1 MVEQR
6 YIIINSKKYDIT
18 HFKHPGGNVINYMI
32 NGQDATESFNE
43 FHYRSKRAHKILESL
58 PYEKIDDYKP
68 DDDILLKNFKQFREQ
83 LIKEGLFE
91 PSNYH
96 IIGRIVQMV
105 FIYGLATYTINYN
118 CMCAAILYGIF
129 GGQCGWLQHEAG
141 HNSLTGIIKLD
152 KLIQE
157 FIMGFGLY
165 GSASKWN
172 RMHNRHHATPQ
183 KVGHDMDLNTTPFVA
198 FYKGALEDN
207 KTKKN
212 KYVYLWLKY
221 QMYTFLPITSGI
233 LIPFM
238 WRFNLHLNHSIREK
252 RWNELFFVFFGTF
265 LQIFNFM
272 YFGNINYKYGLLY
285 HFISSW
291 VSYLYIFGHFS
302 LSHTTTD
309 IVERHEDPSW
319 VRYAIEHSVDIGTK
333 NPIVSWIMGYLNFQ
347 VIHHLFPSMPQ
358 YNGGKV
364 SVKLIEFCKE
374 NNINYKIIGYRK
386 AWYDMLSNLNSVGH
400 IT

>member
-18 HFKHPGGNVINYMI
+18 YFKHPGGNVINYMI

-58 PYEKIDDYKP
+58 PYEKIDGYKT

-96 IIGRIVQMV
+96 IIGRFIQLI
-105 FIYGLATYTINYN
+105 FIYGTATYTINYN
-118 CMCAAILYGIF
+118 SICAAILYGIF

-172 RMHNRHHATPQ
+172 RMHNRHQ
-183 KVGHDMDLNTTPFVA
+183 
-198 FYKGALEDN
+198 
-207 KTKKN
+207 
-212 KYVYLWLKY
+212 
-221 QMYTFLPITSGI
+221 
-233 LIPFM
+233 
-238 WRFNLHLNHSIREK
+238 IR
-252 RWNELFFVFFGTF
+252 N
-265 LQIFNFM
+265 
-272 YFGNINYKYGLLY
+272 
-285 HFISSW
+285 
-291 VSYLYIFGHFS
+291 
-302 LSHTTTD
+302 
-309 IVERHEDPSW
+309 
-319 VRYAIEHSVDIGTK
+319 
-333 NPIVSWIMGYLNFQ
+333 
-347 VIHHLFPSMPQ
+347 
-358 YNGGKV
+358 
-364 SVKLIEFCKE
+364 
-374 NNINYKIIGYRK
+374 
-386 AWYDMLSNLNSVGH
+386 
-400 IT
+400 